1 MPPAASRTDHCPV
14 RLRPILLLV
23 LALPVFAGCS
33 GADAGR
39 AQLLLKQA
47 QDAQTAVSSEAF
59 SMHVTVEAKGQKVQ
73 VLLNG
78 GAYLK
83 GSRAGDMV
91 MDVKISAP
99 VALPFDTDPDREGR
113 PERVDGDERPAHGL
127 PRVHRRDDAV
137 EHARRSST
145 SRATSRTS
153 RCRADRCSKGKPV
166 TKIVGIL
173 DTAAL
178 IQGMAKLGN
187 VAGSAGLPGL
197 GGKVGDTRVVIFVDD
212 TTHLLVAALADVT
225 MNSDSGNVKL
235 HLDLAISG
243 VNRPV
248 AALSPA

>member
-1 MPPAASRTDHCPV
+1 MTLAAARADLTAV
-14 RLRPILLLV
+14 RLRSILLLV

-47 QDAQTAVSSEAF
+47 QVAQSAVSSEAF
-59 SMHVTVEAKGQKVQ
+59 SMHVTVEAKDQKVQ
-73 VLLNG
+73 VALSG

-91 MDVKISAP
+91 MDAKLSAP
-99 VALPFDTDPDREGR
+99 VALPFDTVRIEKVGPTAWMEMNGR
-113 PERVDGDERPAHGL
+113 RTDLPAATG
-127 PRVHRRDDAV
+127 ATMQ
-137 EHARRSST
+137 SST
-145 SRATSRTS
+145 IGAFDFTRYVKDVKVSGGQLLE
-153 RCRADRCSKGKPV
+153 GKPV

-178 IQGMAKLGN
+178 IQGIAKLGN

-197 GGKVGDTRVVIFVDD
+197 GGKVGDTRVVIFIDD

-225 MNSDSGNVKL
+225 MNGDSGNLTL

-243 VNRPV
+243 VDRPV
-248 AALSPA
+248 AALTTA